1 MPRVVKLTLAAV
13 LLVLVLA
20 GASLVVAIWALDD
33 EDYLDIA
40 KLALEEALGWT
51 LEVHGPVSVDRSLSF
66 ALTAQ
71 DAVLSRSETR
81 LAAAKEATFRLA
93 LPALLR
99 GQFQFEVDVQEPDVQ
114 FTIDK
119 AGKTSWNFEQ
129 FAEEGGGFPLEL
141 VIAGIRT
148 REGRA
153 FVREEATAA
162 ALALE
167 LDLDEF
173 VFQEVADQ
181 YEFGFNFVSAYG
193 GHDFR
198 ADGKIRVNHAF
209 DTLFPDFTVDLLK
222 GTEKRPPETSPAT
235 KPEKDSAAEVVAAR
249 HRGGRR

>member
-1 MPRVVKLTLAAV
+1 
-13 LLVLVLA
+13 
-20 GASLVVAIWALDD
+20 
-33 EDYLDIA
+33 
-40 KLALEEALGWT
+40 
-51 LEVHGPVSVDRSLSF
+51 
-66 ALTAQ
+66 
-71 DAVLSRSETR
+71 
-81 LAAAKEATFRLA
+81 
-93 LPALLR
+93 
-99 GQFQFEVDVQEPDVQ
+99 
-114 FTIDK
+114 
-119 AGKTSWNFEQ
+119 
-129 FAEEGGGFPLEL
+129 

-222 GTEKRPPETSPAT
+222 GTDKRPPETSTAT
-235 KPEKDSAAEVVAAR
+235 KPEKGATR
-249 HRGGRR
+249 HPLLLHRRKATQPREFNHGEHGVNTDC